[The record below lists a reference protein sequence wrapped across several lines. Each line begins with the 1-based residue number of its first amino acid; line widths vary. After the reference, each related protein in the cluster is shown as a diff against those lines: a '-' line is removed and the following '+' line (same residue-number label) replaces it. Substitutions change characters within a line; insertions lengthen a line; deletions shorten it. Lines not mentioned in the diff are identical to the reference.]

1 MKKVILVDDEK
12 LVAEA
17 IRRQVDWE
25 SCGAVLCRVCL
36 NAFEAL
42 KAVEEVRPDII
53 ITDIKMP
60 VMDGLELVR
69 RVRESDPYPEFIIL
83 SGYGEFE
90 LAKQAMKEGVKQF
103 LLKPCSEEDIRRAI
117 QSARRFPD
125 WHFLFPAPAV
135 RFVWRVG
142 YPVVGGFF
150 PGAPACC
157 GKRADGYFPGLR
169 RRAAH
174 LYSCGCAH
182 RTGGRRLLCP
192 AAGRREKRAGKRE

>member
-69 RVRESDPYPEFIIL
+69 RVRESDPYPGIYYSVRL
-83 SGYGEFE
+83 W
-90 LAKQAMKEGVKQF
+90 GV
-103 LLKPCSEEDIRRAI
+103 
-117 QSARRFPD
+117 
-125 WHFLFPAPAV
+125 
-135 RFVWRVG
+135 
-142 YPVVGGFF
+142 
-150 PGAPACC
+150 
-157 GKRADGYFPGLR
+157 
-169 RRAAH
+169 
-174 LYSCGCAH
+174 
-182 RTGGRRLLCP
+182 
-192 AAGRREKRAGKRE
+192 

>member
-103 LLKPCSEEDIRRAI
+103 LLRRASD
-117 QSARRFPD
+117 QHAGVLCG
-125 WHFLFPAPAV
+125 W
-135 RFVWRVG
+135 
-142 YPVVGGFF
+142 
-150 PGAPACC
+150 GA
-157 GKRADGYFPGLR
+157 
-169 RRAAH
+169 
-174 LYSCGCAH
+174 
-182 RTGGRRLLCP
+182 
-192 AAGRREKRAGKRE
+192 

>member
-60 VMDGLELVR
+60 VMDGWSWFAGCGSLIR
-69 RVRESDPYPEFIIL
+69 TRN
-83 SGYGEFE
+83 
-90 LAKQAMKEGVKQF
+90 
-103 LLKPCSEEDIRRAI
+103 LL
-117 QSARRFPD
+117 F
-125 WHFLFPAPAV
+125 
-135 RFVWRVG
+135 
-142 YPVVGGFF
+142 
-150 PGAPACC
+150 
-157 GKRADGYFPGLR
+157 
-169 RRAAH
+169 
-174 LYSCGCAH
+174 
-182 RTGGRRLLCP
+182 CP
-192 AAGRREKRAGKRE
+192 AMGSLNWQRQR